1 MNSRNAIYVLNA
13 VLKRRADAQFEKL
26 AAEKAVLA
34 TLKAKAKAE
43 AGAQHVEQLLP
54 QTQTRQKTDPDDYS
68 TGAELSDGNTNGD
81 SQVMRPVHV
90 VSARRPDDNGAIT
103 LEQTEISAGIV
114 DSEVQR
120 IATQRS
126 LLEGMAVAGVLTTHQ
141 CEAAVAELATQK

>member
-54 QTQTRQKTDPDDYS
+54 QTRQKTDPDDYS

-90 VSARRPDDNGAIT
+90 VSARRPDDNGAIA

-120 IATQRS
+120 IATQR
-126 LLEGMAVAGVLTTHQ
+126 LLLTTHQ